1 MLSLVTEKTRDL
13 GTLLA
18 QAQLEPETQTM
29 SPGLGSEFCS
39 SPVLEFSEGPDGCQC
54 SSATSSQAGGLWR
67 GKGGSV
73 FLPAGLAKVSLYFL
87 GSDLVKSLSPSKTPW
102 PENVQA

>member
-18 QAQLEPETQTM
+18 QVQLEPGTQTM
-29 SPGLGSEFCS
+29 SPGLGSGFCS
-39 SPVLEFSEGPDGCQC
+39 SPVLEFSEGPDGHRCA
-54 SSATSSQAGGLWR
+54 SAVSSQAGDLWR
-67 GKGGSV
+67 GKRGHV
-73 FLPAGLAKVSLYFL
+73 FIPAVLAKVSLYFL
-87 GSDLVKSLSPSKTPW
+87 GSDLVKSLSRSKTPW

>member
-18 QAQLEPETQTM
+18 QVQLEPGTQTM
-29 SPGLGSEFCS
+29 SPGVGSGFCS
-39 SPVLEFSEGPDGCQC
+39 SPVLEFSEGPDGHWCA
-54 SSATSSQAGGLWR
+54 SAISSQAGDLWR
-67 GKGGSV
+67 GKRGCV
-73 FLPAGLAKVSLYFL
+73 FVPAVLAKVSLYFL
-87 GSDLVKSLSPSKTPW
+87 GSDLVNSLSPSKTPW

>member
-29 SPGLGSEFCS
+29 SPGFGSEFCS
-39 SPVLEFSEGPDGCQC
+39 SPVLEFSEGPDGYQC
-54 SSATSSQAGGLWR
+54 SSAPSSRAGDLWR

-73 FLPAGLAKVSLYFL
+73 FLPAGLAEVSLYFL
-87 GSDLVKSLSPSKTPW
+87 GSDLVKSLSPSKTPR